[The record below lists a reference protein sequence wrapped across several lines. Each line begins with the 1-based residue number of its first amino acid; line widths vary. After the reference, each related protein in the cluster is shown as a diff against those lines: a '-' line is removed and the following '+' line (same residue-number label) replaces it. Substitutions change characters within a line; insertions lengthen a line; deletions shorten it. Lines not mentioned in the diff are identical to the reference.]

1 MIKIGIRTLGLASLI
16 AIIWGVAPAQPQQA
30 KRWYKGNLHTHT
42 TMSDGD
48 MPPEFVAKWYKDNGY
63 NFLVISD
70 HNVLTPVAALNET
83 LAEPEKY
90 LLIPG
95 EEVTTSLDKRPVHIN
110 AYGVDD
116 VIKPFQGSDMREHI
130 QANVNLIRKA
140 GALPS
145 LNHPNF
151 QWALQSK
158 DLLAIENLPLI
169 EVYNGHPAV
178 NNRGG
183 GGFESLEQMW
193 DTLLTA
199 RKKVYGIAVDDA
211 HNYKK
216 FDKSMSNPGRG
227 WVVVRAASLA
237 RKDIMDGVT
246 AGDFYSSTGVQLQ
259 ELETSPKGIRLKVKQ
274 AGTVKYTTEFIGAR
288 GKVLARAFGVD
299 ASYDLKRSDQYVR
312 AVIHASNGDD
322 AWVQPVVWH

>member
-1 MIKIGIRTLGLASLI
+1 MIKIGIRALGLGLLI
-16 AIIWGVAPAQPQQA
+16 AVVWSNAPAQPQQA

-48 MPPEFVAKWYKDNGY
+48 MPPDYVANWYKEHGY
-63 NFLVISD
+63 NFLVLSD
-70 HNVLTPVAALNET
+70 HNVLTPIAELNGV

-110 AYGVDD
+110 AYGVDQ
-116 VIKPFQGSDMREHI
+116 VIKPFQGNEMHEHI
-130 QANVNLIRKA
+130 QANMNLIRKA
-140 GALPS
+140 GALPA

-158 DLLAIENLPLI
+158 DLLAVENLPLI

-199 RKKVYGIAVDDA
+199 RKKVFGIAVDDA
-211 HNYKK
+211 HNYKT
-216 FDKSMSNPGRG
+216 FDKTMSNPGRG
-227 WVVVRAASLA
+227 WVVVRASSLG
-237 RKDIMDGVT
+237 RKEIMDGIA
-246 AGDFYSSTGVQLQ
+246 AGDFYSSTGVELQ
-259 ELETSPKGIRLKVKQ
+259 ELETSAKGIRLKVKQ

-288 GKVLARAFGVD
+288 GKVLALAHGAD
-299 ASYDLKRSDQYVR
+299 AAYALKRSDQYVR
-312 AVIHASNGDD
+312 AVVHGSNGDD
-322 AWVQPVVWH
+322 AWVQPAARP